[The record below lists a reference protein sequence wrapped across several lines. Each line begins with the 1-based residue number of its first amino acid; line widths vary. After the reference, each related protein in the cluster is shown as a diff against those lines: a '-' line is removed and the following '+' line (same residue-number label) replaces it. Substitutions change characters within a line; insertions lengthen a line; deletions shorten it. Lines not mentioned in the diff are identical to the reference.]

1 MRVLLVNTSEHTGGA
16 AIAASRLMKA
26 LHSQGVEAE
35 MLVNKRES
43 ENTKVHAIPG
53 KVLQKIRFVAERLGI
68 VWANRGSRKNLFA
81 IDPATHG
88 ADITRLP
95 QFQQADIVHLH
106 WFNQGMLS
114 LGDVEKILQSGKP
127 VVWTMHDM
135 WPVTGVCHQAGACER
150 WLTGCGHCPLLRGG
164 GGAEDLSV
172 KTYERKR
179 KTYGSAPMTFVACS
193 DWLAEIARR
202 APLLKGC
209 PVHSIPN
216 PIDTEFFVSQD
227 KVKARQ
233 ALGLPLDKKILLF
246 VAYKATDPNKGIQYL
261 RQALEQLHESDGAWT
276 EQLAVVPVGREAS
289 TLQGTFPCALYPQ
302 EYVSSEETMRML
314 YDAADVLLMP
324 TLMDNLPN
332 TVVEAM
338 ACSTPCVAF
347 NVGGLPQMITPGVD
361 GYLARYKD
369 ASDLAQGIR
378 AVLSSANYPEMA
390 TAAREKAVNTYSEAA
405 VAQRFI
411 ALYENLLSPAKEEEK

>member
-35 MLVNKRES
+35 MLVSKRES
-43 ENTKVHAIPG
+43 ENPKVHALPG
-53 KVLQKIRFVAERLGI
+53 KILQKIRFVAERLGI

-95 QFQQADIVHLH
+95 QFQQADIIHLH

-114 LGDVEKILQSGKP
+114 LSDMQKILQSGKP

-135 WPVTGVCHQAGACER
+135 WAVTGVCHQAGACEG
-150 WLTGCGHCPLLRGG
+150 WLRGCGHCPLLRGG
-164 GGAEDLSV
+164 GGARDLSTQ
-172 KTYERKR
+172 TYEKKR
-179 KTYGSAPMTFVACS
+179 QVYNSAQMTLVACS
-193 DWLAEIARR
+193 DWLADIARR
-202 APLLKGC
+202 APLLKGH

-216 PIDTEFFVSQD
+216 PIDTNFFVSKD
-227 KVKARQ
+227 KAKARQ

-261 RQALEQLHESDGAWT
+261 RQALEQLHESDSTWT
-276 EQLAVVPVGREAS
+276 EQLALVPVGREAS
-289 TLQGTFPCALYPQ
+289 TLQDTFPCALFPQ
-302 EYVSSEETMRML
+302 EYVSNEETMRKL

-338 ACSTPCVAF
+338 ACATPCVAF
-347 NVGGLPQMITPGVD
+347 RVGGLPQMVTPGVD
-361 GYLARYKD
+361 GYLAKYKD
-369 ASDLAQGIR
+369 ATDLASGIKE
-378 AVLSSANYPEMA
+378 VLNSPNYPAMA
-390 TAAREKAVNTYSEAA
+390 KAAREKAVSAYSEQV

-411 ALYENLLSPAKEEEK
+411 DLYERLLTPVNETGE

>member
-35 MLVNKRES
+35 MLVSKRES
-43 ENTKVHAIPG
+43 ENPKVHALPG
-53 KVLQKIRFVAERLGI
+53 KILQKIRFVAERLGI

-114 LGDVEKILQSGKP
+114 LNDVRKILLSGKP

-135 WPVTGVCHQAGACER
+135 WAVTGVCHQAGACEG
-150 WLTGCGHCPLLRGG
+150 WLRGCGHCPLLRGG
-164 GGAEDLSV
+164 GGASDLSTQ
-172 KTYERKR
+172 TYEKKR
-179 KTYGSAPMTFVACS
+179 QVYNSAQMTLVACS
-193 DWLAEIARR
+193 DWLADIARR
-202 APLLKGC
+202 APLLKGH

-216 PIDTEFFVSQD
+216 PIDTNFFVSKD
-227 KVKARQ
+227 KAKARQ
-233 ALGLPLDKKILLF
+233 ELGLPQDKKILLF

-261 RQALEQLHESDGAWT
+261 RQALEQLYDQDAAWT
-276 EQLAVVPVGREAS
+276 DQLVLVPVGREAS
-289 TLQGTFPCALYPQ
+289 TLQGTFPCTLYPM
-302 EYVSSEETMRML
+302 EYVSNEETMRKL

-338 ACSTPCVAF
+338 ACATPCVAF
-347 NVGGLPQMITPGVD
+347 RVGGLPQMVTPGVD
-361 GYLARYKD
+361 GYLAKYKD
-369 ASDLAQGIR
+369 ATDLASGIKE
-378 AVLSSANYPEMA
+378 VLNSPNYPAMA
-390 TAAREKAVNTYSEAA
+390 KAAREKAVSAYSEQV

-411 ALYENLLSPAKEEEK
+411 DLYERLLTPVNEAGE